1 MLNNISFN
9 KIVLLSKLYEKNI
22 LQKKN
27 LSADLLSDMTYEDIK
42 AILDK
47 QDMEL
52 LYFNKKPIHKILYLS
67 EQIININF
75 EANNNLAKLFYLT
88 SLIDADQSL
97 INYNFNFNFIEN
109 IYNNQKDSD
118 NIFKKVSLSK
128 IILDLIKNYRG
139 IYNNEDKLD
148 LFEKKSIENLE
159 SFFNKLNL
167 QFNLNNIKNQSIDE
181 FYSEIILLYLNKIEN
196 VLLISDI
203 FDSLDLENIELTEKM
218 YSKIINNLNINY
230 KIKQLDD
237 LSNKNIINYYYIL
250 LKYIFNKNSIYLNNI
265 SFFSDSKY
273 IIIEAIKEVKLNIE
287 NYDEEDKPK
296 IKYIINSLADSK
308 YYIDKLNNNNNII
321 NDLIE
326 NNENY
331 VEQNYT
337 IFHNSSF
344 KGINNNNNNQLPTE
358 ECQNL
363 ENILNNLEY
372 KTRTSHLK
380 KRKKSKKKKKHKNK
394 INTFSKKSSGI
405 KKKKKEDKYDIIN
418 YMDKLYINDK
428 DKNHILFEFIEYKY
442 INLEKINI
450 YNNTYGYK
458 INSSIIALIKDEYNK
473 NELMYNIKEITE
485 IKKFKI
491 IIEISNINKIINL
504 HTNSKKRYNF
514 ITICKI
520 LFDDTNMNN
529 YIYNNDNSVSSNI
542 LQNSDNSNLENNYR
556 IDSISNNYNN
566 LFFYRN
572 LGKNDCYNL
581 CNLKFEIEYI
591 YPIFDVLENEIVSQT
606 NYFFVLCTED
616 GTQIIKLYRINNE
629 GIIKYA
635 NDIIVDE
642 IKEKIHSIKQLVTG
656 RIVISC
662 ENGIHYIYS
671 CPNLI
676 KEKFYEECESQNDI
690 WEMLIP
696 Q

>member
-1 MLNNISFN
+1 MLNNKSFN
-9 KIVLLSKLYEKNI
+9 KIVLLSKFYEKNI

-27 LSADLLSDMTYEDIK
+27 LSAELLSDMSYKDIK
-42 AILDK
+42 EILDK

-52 LYFNKKPIHKILYLS
+52 LCFNKNPIHEILYIS

-75 EANNNLAKLFYLT
+75 ETNNNLAKLFYLT
-88 SLIDADQSL
+88 SLIDDDENV
-97 INYNFNFNFIEN
+97 INYDFNYNFIEN
-109 IYNNQKDSD
+109 IYFNQENSD
-118 NIFKKVSLSK
+118 NIFKKVSLCK

-139 IYNNEDKLD
+139 IYNNEYKLD
-148 LFEKKSIENLE
+148 FIEKKSIENLK

-181 FYSEIILLYLNKIEN
+181 FYSEIILFYLNKLEN
-196 VLLISDI
+196 ALLISDI
-203 FDSLDLENIELTEKM
+203 FDNLDLENIELTEKM
-218 YSKIINNLNINY
+218 YSKIIKNLNINY

-265 SFFSDSKY
+265 SFFSDSKV
-273 IIIEAIKEVKLNIE
+273 IIIKAIQEVKLNIE

-296 IKYIINSLADSK
+296 IEYIINSLADSK
-308 YYIDKLNNNNNII
+308 YYIDKFNNNNNII

-326 NNENY
+326 SNEIH

-337 IFHNSSF
+337 IFPNISIKS
-344 KGINNNNNNQLPTE
+344 INNKNNNQLPTE
-358 ECQNL
+358 EYQNL
-363 ENILNNLEY
+363 ENVLNYLEY
-372 KTRTSHLK
+372 NTRTSHLK
-380 KRKKSKKKKKHKNK
+380 KRKKSKKKKKYKNK
-394 INTFSKKSSGI
+394 INTFSKKISGI

-428 DKNHILFEFIEYKY
+428 DKNHILFEFIKYKY
-442 INLEKINI
+442 IYLEKINI

-473 NELMYNIKEITE
+473 DELMYNIKEITE

-491 IIEISNINKIINL
+491 IIEIPNINKIINL
-504 HTNSKKRYNF
+504 YTNSKKRYNF

-520 LFDDTNMNN
+520 LFDDTNINN
-529 YIYNNDNSVSSNI
+529 FIYNNDNSVSSNI
-542 LQNSDNSNLENNYR
+542 LQDSNNSNFENNYR

-572 LGKNDCYNL
+572 LGKEDCYNFI
-581 CNLKFEIEYI
+581 NLKFEIEYI
-591 YPIFDVLENEIVSQT
+591 YPIFDVLENEIVLQT

-616 GTQIIKLYRINNE
+616 GTQIIKLYRINYE

-662 ENGIHYIYS
+662 LNGIHYIYS

-690 WEMLIP
+690 WDMLI
-696 Q
+696 